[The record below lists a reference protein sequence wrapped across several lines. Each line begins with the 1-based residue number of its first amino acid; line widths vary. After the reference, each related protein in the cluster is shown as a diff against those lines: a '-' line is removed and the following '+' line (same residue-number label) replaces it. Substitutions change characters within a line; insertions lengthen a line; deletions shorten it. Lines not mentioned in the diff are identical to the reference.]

1 VTTRL
6 PLGFDSFDQ
15 FNLFRRELVLAVAAE
30 GARAEAW
37 IIGTAATGFSMNLA
51 KPQGHAFSKTSDIDV
66 VLRSLELMQKMKE
79 AGGQADTSWNF
90 QGKHLWLRNDG
101 PNGFLTACTHVA
113 AFATKWSRLLPLPVD
128 VRLFIGVRGLMT
140 HVDEFLELQDPIEL
154 WPQSIY
160 DSEGGSS

>member
-1 VTTRL
+1 MTNRL
-6 PLGFDSFDQ
+6 PLGFASFDQ
-15 FNLFRRELVLAVAAE
+15 FNLFCRELVLAVAAE

-37 IIGTAATGFSMNLA
+37 IIGTAATGFSMHPE
-51 KPQGHAFSKTSDIDV
+51 KPGRAFSKTSDINV

-101 PNGFLTACTHVA
+101 PNGFLSACPHVA
-113 AFATKWSRLLPLPVD
+113 AFATKWSSLLPVPVD
-128 VRLFIGVRGLMT
+128 IRLFIGVRGLMT
-140 HVDEFLELQDPIEL
+140 HVDQFLELQDPIEL

-160 DSEGGSS
+160 ASEGGSS